1 MRRPEPAHLLEAERG
16 HRRGVVLGLT
26 MAEMMLLLL
35 FCLLLVSGALLQDQ
49 EKKIAAAEQR
59 VDELVAAGATAASPE
74 EKKKVAD
81 ERTELQKL
89 REESVKWAELL
100 PADAKPTTSTAILA
114 ETWRELKVAQ
124 EIGQAMVDRGLTL
137 SETVARVDQ
146 VADTTPP
153 GPSGHDWPPMI
164 TLGSDEFRFVTS
176 SAELSDAFRGRLET
190 DIAQQV
196 RDLLQQYDV
205 DVVEVVGHTDEQPI
219 KSTQQS
225 TLDTLAIPVLNGE
238 APITELRPVDNAG
251 LGLARAIAVATI
263 LERELGG
270 TGVKIVPL
278 SGAQLILPGDIVSN
292 GLNPNDDRNRRRIEL
307 RVRRSNADGD
317 SE

>member
-1 MRRPEPAHLLEAERG
+1 MRRPQPAHLLEAERG

-59 VDELVAAGATAASPE
+59 VDELVAAGATSASPE
-74 EKKKVAD
+74 EMKRVAD
-81 ERTELQKL
+81 ERIELQKL
-89 REESVKWAELL
+89 QEESQKWAELL
-100 PADAKPTTSTAILA
+100 PKNAKPDSSAAIPD
-114 ETWRELKVAQ
+114 ETWRELRIAQ
-124 EIGQAMVDRGLTL
+124 EIGQAMVERDLTL
-137 SETVARVDQ
+137 SEVIARVDKVQ
-146 VADTTPP
+146 PIVPP
-153 GPSGHDWPPMI
+153 SPSGHDWPPMI
-164 TLGSDEFRFVTS
+164 TLGSDEFRFLTS
-176 SAELSDAFRGRLET
+176 SAELSPAFRTRLET

-196 RDLLQQYDV
+196 RDLLEQYDV

-219 KSTQQS
+219 RSTQQS

-238 APITELRPVDNAG
+238 VPITELKPVDNAG
-251 LGLARAIAVATI
+251 LGLARAIAVANV
-263 LERELGG
+263 LERELGA

-278 SGAQLILPGDIVSN
+278 SGAQLVLPGDTVSN

-307 RVRRSNADGD
+307 RVRRSNAGGT
-317 SE
+317 E

>member
-59 VDELVAAGATAASPE
+59 VDDLVAAGATAASPE
-74 EKKKVAD
+74 EKKRVAD
-81 ERTELQKL
+81 ERVELQKL

-100 PADAKPTTSTAILA
+100 PAESKPATSTAIPD

-146 VADTTPP
+146 AVEVSSPTP
-153 GPSGHDWPPMI
+153 GGHDWPPMI

-176 SAELSDAFRGRLET
+176 SAELSDAFRARLET

-196 RDLLQQYDV
+196 RDLLHQYDV

-225 TLDTLAIPVLNGE
+225 TLDTMAIPVLNGE

-251 LGLARAIAVATI
+251 LGLARAIAVANV

-278 SGAQLILPGDIVSN
+278 SGAQLILPGDVVSN

-307 RVRRSNADGD
+307 RVRRSNANEGA
-317 SE
+317 

>member
-1 MRRPEPAHLLEAERG
+1 VRRPEPAHLLEGERG

-35 FCLLLVSGALLQDQ
+35 FCLLLVSGALLQEQ
-49 EKKIAAAEQR
+49 EKKIEAAEQR
-59 VDELVAAGATAASPE
+59 VDELVAAGATSASPE
-74 EKKKVAD
+74 EKKRVAD
-81 ERTELQKL
+81 DRKELEKL
-89 REESVKWAELL
+89 RAEATKWAELL
-100 PADAKPTTSTAILA
+100 PADSKPTATGTLPD

-137 SETVARVDQ
+137 SETISRVDQ
-146 VADTTPP
+146 VAEVEPP
-153 GPSGHDWPPMI
+153 SPSGHDWPPMI
-164 TLGSDEFRFVTS
+164 TLGNDEFRFVTS
-176 SAELSDAFRGRLET
+176 SAELSDAFRARLET

-196 RDLLQQYDV
+196 RDLLQRYDV

-238 APITELRPVDNAG
+238 APITDLKPVDNAG
-251 LGLARAIAVATI
+251 LGLARAIAVANV

-278 SGAQLILPGDIVSN
+278 SGAQLILPGDVVSN

-307 RVRRSNADGD
+307 RVRRSNGIEGA
-317 SE
+317 E

>member
-1 MRRPEPAHLLEAERG
+1 MRRAEPAHLLEGERG

-35 FCLLLVSGALLQDQ
+35 FCLLLVSGALLQQQ
-49 EKKIAAAEQR
+49 EKKVAAAEQR
-59 VDELVAAGATAASPE
+59 VDELVAAGANEASPS
-74 EKKKVAD
+74 EKKRVAE
-81 ERTELQKL
+81 ERKELEML
-89 REESVKWAELL
+89 RQETRKWAELL
-100 PADAKPTTSTAILA
+100 PAAYKPTATGAVPDEI
-114 ETWRELKVAQ
+114 WRELKVAQ
-124 EIGQAMVDRGLTL
+124 EIGRAMVDRGLTL
-137 SETVARVDQ
+137 VETISRVDT
-146 VADTTPP
+146 VVELEPP
-153 GPSGHDWPPMI
+153 SPSGHDWPPMI
-164 TLGSDEFRFVTS
+164 TLGNDEFRFVTS
-176 SAELSDAFRGRLET
+176 SAELSDAFRKRLET

-238 APITELRPVDNAG
+238 APITDLKPVDNAG
-251 LGLARAIAVATI
+251 LGLARAIAVANV
-263 LERELGG
+263 LERELGS

-278 SGAQLILPGDIVSN
+278 SGAQLILPGDIVST

-307 RVRRSNADGD
+307 RVRRSNA
-317 SE
+317 SEGTE